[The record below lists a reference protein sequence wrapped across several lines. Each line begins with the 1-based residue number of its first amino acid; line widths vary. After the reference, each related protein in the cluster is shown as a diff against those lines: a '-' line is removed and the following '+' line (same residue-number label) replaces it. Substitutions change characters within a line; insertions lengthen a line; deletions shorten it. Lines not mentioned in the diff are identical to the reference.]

1 MSFKIGFNAEDK
13 EKVYTQFLPEQE
25 KASPRK
31 SIVEVYFASRGR
43 SWSYYN
49 DSFDLRKGD
58 IVFVEGKL
66 EGKRGVVVDV
76 NYNFKIK
83 LSDYKRVIAA
93 ADTEVRGEV
102 FLGGSHLIAFNSDV
116 IPYEKI
122 VPWFKAPVNP
132 EDDIVRGMDDS
143 FFLLDELE
151 NQNIP
156 HKIFS
161 GGYEYYYDNKV
172 VYIELDG
179 ENGRAIVEGSE
190 FYEVEFK
197 YKNGEISGLVC
208 NCYCSYTCKHDVAVM
223 LQLKDML
230 MNIEKNY
237 SEKYEKSGYF
247 AAISKADF
255 FAAVVD
261 TKEKGSIAF

>member
-1 MSFKIGFNAEDK
+1 M
-13 EKVYTQFLPEQE
+13 
-25 KASPRK
+25 
-31 SIVEVYFASRGR
+31 
-43 SWSYYN
+43 
-49 DSFDLRKGD
+49 
-58 IVFVEGKL
+58 
-66 EGKRGVVVDV
+66 
-76 NYNFKIK
+76 
-83 LSDYKRVIAA
+83 
-93 ADTEVRGEV
+93 
-102 FLGGSHLIAFNSDV
+102 
-116 IPYEKI
+116 
-122 VPWFKAPVNP
+122 
-132 EDDIVRGMDDS
+132 
-143 FFLLDELE
+143 LDELE

-161 GGYEYYYDNKV
+161 RGYEYYYDNKV